1 MKEFDSMT
9 LEEVA
14 QFMKESGLADWHLI
28 SGQEARLYHRTFVF
42 AMERLNE
49 AAAVAEY
56 QRDFWL
62 KHGAKELADLWNGH
76 AGRLRNMAEQI
87 HRVLHPECQ

>member
-1 MKEFDSMT
+1 VKEFDSMT

-62 KHGAKELADLWNGH
+62 KHGAKELADLWDKH
-76 AGRLRNMAEQI
+76 AKRLRDMAGRIYAL
-87 HRVLHPECQ
+87 LYPECH